1 MPQALFRTVRWSLA
15 GIAALLVLAIV
26 ALAVV
31 PWNFLKD
38 PITSQVE
45 AATGRE
51 LEIRG
56 DVSPGLFPRPHLELQ
71 QLALANP
78 DWASGPHML
87 TVDRLV
93 VTPSLTELVQGNL
106 VLDEIS
112 LSEPV
117 LRLEG
122 QRSGPGNW
130 RLPALGTSKQAGA
143 SGGEE
148 PADGSSEPNDSA
160 PVTFQSLSI
169 SGGEVRYRP
178 PGTEQPWVLS
188 LDSVQLTQEQVDL
201 EAALTHGA
209 RGTAGTLPI
218 RLAAEFD
225 PGLAT
230 GRWQLSGI
238 DARINDTSLSGSLAL
253 DTSTHP
259 PTLDGTLASPEVRVP
274 RLLAALPQPPE
285 TDAEPGLGVPV
296 LPSLTGSLQVKVETL
311 AFDPVTLSGVEAR
324 VAFAEHRVALEPLRF
339 EVGGGQ
345 AEASARL
352 TSTPQSISA
361 RVQLSGTGIA
371 LQGLGM
377 GQEAGH
383 LDDIRFDLGLSRLAQ
398 SERLTPEQLLSQMTI
413 TTARASYRDAS
424 DNGAAG
430 STLDFSLTRAG
441 EPPIPVLSVNG
452 RFQGK
457 PLDMT
462 IEGAPLP
469 VLLDGLADYPLQ
481 AQAQSGE
488 LTAWA
493 DASLGAI
500 LSPETFSGNLVL
512 KGTDAK
518 GLERWIGDVLPPLP
532 QYRVSGRLAR
542 QENRWSATALSG
554 HIGATEL
561 TGEVHYRHGDQ
572 PHVRVD
578 LDTGRIELAQFLER
592 GDGDGTTADG
602 TASNGQGDTGSPLS
616 ALRAFDGELDL
627 QADTLVLPDGP
638 PLSNLD
644 VDGTLDAGRLELQ
657 TLDFGLGGGS
667 WQSSLR
673 LDAAQSPG
681 TGTVNA
687 RFQDISLGRVS
698 DTFSAI
704 EERLGTMSGD
714 LELRMTEADPASLDE
729 DLLLPWLGR
738 LAIEDSSLG
747 FRDVQADTDVT
758 LHLQTRGL
766 ASDGEQSFHVRG
778 EGRYDGAP
786 FSLQFRGDP
795 LLDARDPDTPYQ
807 LKLTSEVVDS
817 DIRIEG
823 SVLRPLALRG
833 MDLRLALSGPN
844 PHRLTRLLGVPLPE
858 LPPYSVSGDL
868 SYQDRRWVFSNLIG
882 EVGDSDLSG
891 RIGFDT
897 GVSPPHLSASLQSR
911 SLDIEDLGGLVG
923 EPPAPSQTTA
933 TETADGGAAEGPV
946 LPDEPLLSDN
956 WQRISADVRYR
967 GESVRAADIPLSNV
981 VIDFVLEEGRAVF
994 DPVRFGVGDG
1004 RVDFTLDLDTTPQP
1018 PQGTLQLEV
1027 VAVNLNKA
1035 LDNWELAQGSV
1046 GTVAGQGKFW
1056 VAGSSVADLLA
1067 SADGGLVLLMT
1078 GGKLNALLVEL
1089 AGLDASQ
1096 AFLSW
1101 LSGRDPLTIDC
1112 AYGDLQAR
1120 NGRVRLDT
1128 LAVDTADTT
1137 FTGTGTINLNNEQLD
1152 VTIEAHPKDASV
1164 LSGRTPLHLG
1174 GSFSDINPGLNEGN
1188 LALRAGGSLAL
1199 ATLASPIAALL
1210 PLLDLG
1216 AGDEVPYC
1224 DGLIQRS
1231 REAIN
1236 NQGEGSDDANRQ
1248 TD

>member
-31 PWNFLKD
+31 PWNFLKV
-38 PITSQVE
+38 PITSRVE
-45 AATGRE
+45 SATGRK

-56 DVSPGLFPRPHLELQ
+56 DISPGLFPRPHLELQ

-78 DWASGPHML
+78 DWASAPDML
-87 TVDRLV
+87 TVDRLE
-93 VTPSLTELVQGNL
+93 VTPSLTELLQGNL

-122 QRSGPGNW
+122 QRSGAGNW
-130 RLPALGTSKQAGA
+130 RLPALGTSDEAGPGGGGKA
-143 SGGEE
+143 AEGSG
-148 PADGSSEPNDSA
+148 EPNDSA
-160 PVTFQSLSI
+160 PVPFPSLSI

-178 PGTEQPWVLS
+178 PGAEQPWVLS
-188 LDSVQLTQEQVDL
+188 LDSVQLTQDQVDL
-201 EAALTHGA
+201 EAALTHGG

-218 RLAAEFD
+218 RLAADID

-230 GRWQLSGI
+230 GKWQLSDI
-238 DARINDTSLSGSLAL
+238 DARINNTSLSGSLAL
-253 DTSTHP
+253 KTSTNP
-259 PTLDGTLASPEVRVP
+259 PTLDGTLVSPEVRVP
-274 RLLAALPQPPE
+274 GLLDAIPQPPE
-285 TDAEPGLGVPV
+285 SDTEPGFSVPV
-296 LPSLTGSLQVKVETL
+296 LPSLTGSLQVNVGTL
-311 AFDPVTLSGVEAR
+311 AFDPVTLSGVDAR
-324 VAFAEHRVALEPLRF
+324 LSFAEHRVTLEPLRF
-339 EVGGGQ
+339 QVGGGQ
-345 AEASARL
+345 TEASAQL

-361 RVQLSGTGIA
+361 RAQLSGTGIS
-371 LQGLGM
+371 LRGLGV
-377 GQEAGH
+377 GESAGR
-383 LDDIRFDLGLSRLAQ
+383 LDDIRFDLGLSPLAQ
-398 SERLTPEQLLSQMTI
+398 SAQLTPEQLLSHLTI
-413 TTARASYRDAS
+413 ATARASYRVAS

-441 EPPIPVLSVNG
+441 EPPIPVLSVSG

-462 IEGAPLP
+462 VEGAPLP
-469 VLLDGLADYPLQ
+469 LLLDGLADYPLQ
-481 AQAQSGE
+481 AQAQSGD

-512 KGTDAK
+512 KGSDAN
-518 GLERWIGDVLPPLP
+518 GLERWIGNVLPPLP
-532 QYRVSGRLAR
+532 QYRVSGRLSR
-542 QENRWSATALSG
+542 QDDRWSATALGG

-561 TGEVHYRHGDQ
+561 TGEVHYRHGDV

-602 TASNGQGDTGSPLS
+602 TAGNGQGDNGSPLS
-616 ALRAFDGELDL
+616 ALRAFDGDLDL
-627 QADTLVLPDGP
+627 QADTLMLPDGP

-644 VDGTLDAGRLELQ
+644 VTGTLDAGRLELQ

-667 WQSSLR
+667 WHSSLR
-673 LDAAQSPG
+673 LDAAQNPG
-681 TGTVNA
+681 TGAVNA
-687 RFQDISLGRVS
+687 RFRDISLGRVS

-714 LELRMTEADPASLDE
+714 LELRMTEADPTSLND

-747 FRDVQADTDVT
+747 FRDVQADTEVT

-795 LLDARDPDTPYQ
+795 LLDVRDPDTPYQ
-807 LKLTSEVVDS
+807 LQLTSEVVDS

-868 SYQDRRWVFSNLIG
+868 SYQDRLWVFSNLIG
-882 EVGDSDLSG
+882 EVGDSDISG

-911 SLDIEDLGGLVG
+911 SLDIADLGGLVG
-923 EPPAPSQTTA
+923 EPPAPSPQTDA
-933 TETADGGAAEGPV
+933 AGTADGGADEGPV

-1004 RVDFTLDLDTTPQP
+1004 RVDFTLDLDTKPQP
-1018 PQGTLQLEV
+1018 AQGTLQLEV

-1056 VAGSSVADLLA
+1056 VTGSSVADLLA

-1174 GSFSDINPGLNEGN
+1174 GSFGDINPGLNEGN

-1224 DGLIQRS
+1224 DGLIQLS
-1231 REAIN
+1231 REAII
-1236 NQGEGSDDANRQ
+1236 NQEEDQ
-1248 TD
+1248 